1 MTHKELIEN
10 FFINEWFPNADKM
23 VDNSYF
29 LSYCADDIE
38 LSIDDGHYLGHQGF
52 IEWMK
57 GPRSTLKPDIKH
69 TVESIDVVQLDKD
82 KIFDVQMVVSV
93 DATTLTNEPVSFR
106 ANDSWKVLL
115 NEQNE
120 IVIKGRVA
128 KTIT

>member
-38 LSIDDGHYLGHQGF
+38 LSIDDGRYLGHQGF

-69 TVESIDVVQLDKD
+69 TVESIDVIQLGKD
-82 KIFDVQMVVSV
+82 KLFDVQMVVSI

-115 NEQNE
+115 NEQNK